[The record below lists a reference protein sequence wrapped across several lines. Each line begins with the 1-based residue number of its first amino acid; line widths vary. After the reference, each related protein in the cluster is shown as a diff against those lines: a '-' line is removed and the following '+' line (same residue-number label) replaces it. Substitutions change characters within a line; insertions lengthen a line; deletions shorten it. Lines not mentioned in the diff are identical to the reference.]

1 MKQPALRILILAF
14 DSDGVTALKN
24 LIASSGKGRG
34 MPAWAVEHI
43 IINESRPELP
53 AIQNSD
59 CILLVD
65 HHTPADIPKSF
76 SGSRMSAVLSSAR
89 RQNPV
94 APILL
99 FDCLSSPHLRA
110 EAMLLGASH
119 CMSLNELD
127 PASLIAAIDFSY
139 ERRFMEA
146 ELRSRLSFDKLITK
160 LSMQFINCTPDQI
173 RREVD
178 RALQLLGGHIGASRS
193 FIFLRHEN
201 GAVTEEFEWCAPGI
215 PSAAN
220 PQLLLQFD
228 ELGWIAERLSSA
240 GVLIVADKSS
250 LPPEARRLGL
260 LMEERGVASL
270 ALFALRS
277 RSDMLGALGFSV
289 IVPRKTWHAETVRLL
304 TIAAEILANAL
315 QQHQVQ
321 RELRRSEL
329 RYRTVVQ
336 GLGEGILLCDTE
348 DRILQ
353 VNDRLAEI
361 TGYSV
366 DELVGSTA
374 SSLLL
379 PQGEEH
385 LLRERTAQRLK
396 GVSERY
402 EIRLQRK
409 DGTRFWAQIN
419 ATPVYDDHGNI
430 SATLGAVTDV
440 SGQIAAVEALR
451 ASEEKYR
458 DLVETSSDLIWS
470 VDLEGRIT
478 FINSACRAVYRREPE
493 ELIGMRFLDLVDPS
507 CREKDLELFQAILE
521 GKEIFQAETR
531 HMRPDGSSIALSV
544 NAIPLRGPE
553 RDIIGATGTASD
565 ITLRRTVEYELKSQ
579 REFLRQVVDLAPI
592 LILVKDHQ
600 CRFTLVNQA
609 FAAQYGLTPEEIIGK
624 LDTEI
629 HPNKAEAQEFF
640 EETKRVI
647 ETLEPLEVL
656 ERALT
661 DPRTGEPRWHYTI
674 RKPLILPDGRP
685 PQVLTVAT
693 DITPRRKAEDEALR
707 LEKQLLQ
714 AQKME
719 AIGQLAAGVAHDLNN
734 ALGAVV
740 GHLQLLQLSPD
751 LSPSVA
757 NSLEIAL
764 SGCERALSLIEQL
777 LGFSRQGKYNLEH
790 HSLRSLVDDTVAF
803 LSKIIEK
810 DIVIRFEG
818 TAEDYSVHVD
828 AGQIQQALTNL
839 IINAKQAMPAGG
851 TITFRFG
858 TSDVPE
864 PRTFNP
870 KAKHTRFAVLS
881 VCDTGPGISPSIA
894 DKVFEPFF
902 TTKQSE
908 RGGGTGLGLAMVY
921 GILQSHGGWVDIDPT
936 YKGGACFRLFLPL
949 QGDKITMVGDRE
961 PVNARALESSSGNI
975 LVIDDE
981 PILVDL
987 TRRFLEIAGISSVG
1001 FTSGEEAVRWYET
1014 NHSSIDLVVLD
1025 MKMAKMDGPTC
1036 FAALRAI
1043 NPKVR
1048 VAILSGYVQDESAQQ
1063 LLASGALR
1071 FFQKPLKY
1079 PELVRWITSELTKSN

>member
-1 MKQPALRILILAF
+1 MGQTSLRILILAS
-14 DSDGVTALKN
+14 DSASVTGLRELLAQGLRER
-24 LIASSGKGRG
+24 GKD
-34 MPAWAVEHI
+34 AWTIEHMV
-43 IINESRPELP
+43 INEARPELP

-65 HHTPADIPKSF
+65 HGASLDTRKSF
-76 SGSRMSAVLSSAR
+76 SDSRISAVLASTR

-99 FDCLSSPHLRA
+99 IDHLSTPHLRA
-110 EAMLLGASH
+110 EAMLQGASH
-119 CMSLNELD
+119 CLGLNGLD
-127 PASLIAAIDFSY
+127 AATLISSIEFSY
-139 ERRFMEA
+139 ERRYMEA
-146 ELRSRLSFDKLITK
+146 ELRSRLAFDKLITK
-160 LSMQFINCTPDQI
+160 LSMQFINCTPDEI
-173 RREVD
+173 RQEVG

-193 FIFLRHEN
+193 FIFLRHDD
-201 GAVTEEFEWCAPGI
+201 GAIVEEFEWCAPGI
-215 PSAAN
+215 SPMADSRVS
-220 PQLLLQFD
+220 LRFD
-228 ELGWIAERLSSA
+228 EFGWVADRLNAA
-240 GVLIVADKSS
+240 GVLIVSDKNV
-250 LPPEARRLGL
+250 LPPEANRLAT
-260 LMEERGVASL
+260 LMEDRGVASL
-270 ALFALRS
+270 ALFALQS
-277 RSDMLGALGFSV
+277 RGGLIGALGFSV
-289 IVPRKTWHAETVRLL
+289 IVPRNTWHAETVRLL
-304 TIAAEILANAL
+304 TIAAEILASAL
-315 QQHQVQ
+315 QQHRVQ
-321 RELRRSEL
+321 RELFRSEL

-336 GLGEGILLCDTE
+336 GLGEGILLCDLE

-379 PQGEEH
+379 PAGEEH

-396 GVSERY
+396 GVAERY

-409 DGTRFWAQIN
+409 DGSRFWAQIN
-419 ATPVYDDHGNI
+419 ATPVYDDHGKI
-430 SATLGAVTDV
+430 TATLGAVTDV

-493 ELIGMRFLDLVDPS
+493 ELIGMRFIDLVDPV
-507 CREKDLELFQAILE
+507 CREKDLDLFQDILE

-531 HMRPDGSSIALSV
+531 HVRADGSSISLSV
-544 NAIPLRGPE
+544 NAIPLRGPD
-553 RDIIGATGTASD
+553 RRIVGATGTASD
-565 ITLRRTVEYELKSQ
+565 ITLRREVEHELKSQ

-624 LDTEI
+624 LDTDI
-629 HPNKAEAQEFF
+629 HPIKAEATEFF

-751 LSPSVA
+751 LSPSVS

-777 LGFSRQGKYNLEH
+777 LGFSRQGKYNLEY
-790 HSLRSLVDDTVAF
+790 HSLRALVDDTVAF

-810 DIVIRFEG
+810 HIDIRFEG
-818 TAEDYSVHVD
+818 ISADPSVYVD

-839 IINAKQAMPAGG
+839 IINAKQAMPSGG
-851 TITFRFG
+851 VITFRFS
-858 TSDVPE
+858 TAEVTE
-864 PRTFNP
+864 PRTYNP
-870 KAKHTRFAVLS
+870 KAKGTRFAVLS
-881 VCDTGPGISPSIA
+881 VCDTGPGISPGIA

-921 GILQSHGGWVDIDPT
+921 GILQSHGGWVDIDQS

-949 QGDKITMVGDRE
+949 QGDQAIMVGDQE
-961 PVNARALESSSGNI
+961 SARTRAPEASSGNI

-1001 FTSGEEAVRWYET
+1001 FTSAEEAVRWYQD
-1014 NHSSIDLVVLD
+1014 NHASIDLVVLD

-1048 VAILSGYVQDESAQQ
+1048 VAILSGYVQDEAAQQ
-1063 LLASGALR
+1063 LLSSGALR

-1079 PELVRWITSELTKSN
+1079 PELVRWITSELNKSK